1 MTKPHPKAGMQAQDN
16 NGKVYEVAPS
26 GALLRRSPKMSGK
39 DRRLARS
46 MAKMLDLK
54 PRSLG
59 ATAITYDEMCRQ
71 YDKAIQ
77 LGGPKPDLLVLEGQ
91 S

>member
-46 MAKMLDLK
+46 MAKMLAK
-54 PRSLG
+54 EQR
-59 ATAITYDEMCRQ
+59 
-71 YDKAIQ
+71 
-77 LGGPKPDLLVLEGQ
+77 
-91 S
+91 